1 MENSRKINKIMNAM
15 NLLISYGFTQTGPNT
30 FKKYNTHKAVI
41 WDSGAVTITKYTP
54 NAGRFLFEHTY
65 DNTELLRAELI
76 KLVEGGSTL

>member
-30 FKKYNTHKAVI
+30 FKKYTYKAVI

-76 KLVEGGSTL
+76 KLVGGSTL

>member
-1 MENSRKINKIMNAM
+1 MNAM

-30 FKKYNTHKAVI
+30 FKKYMYKAVI

-65 DNTELLRAELI
+65 DNAELLRAELI